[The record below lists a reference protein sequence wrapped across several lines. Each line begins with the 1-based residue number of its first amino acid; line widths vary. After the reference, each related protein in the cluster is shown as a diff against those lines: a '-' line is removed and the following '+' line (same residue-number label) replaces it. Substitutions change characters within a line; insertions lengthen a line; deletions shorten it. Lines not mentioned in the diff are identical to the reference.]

1 MKKEIYFAGGCF
13 WGVEKFFSRLPGVLE
28 TQSGYANGSTLTPS
42 YEDVCFHQTGHAE
55 TVRVVYSEERSL
67 KTLIELF
74 FEIIDPTA
82 VNHQGM
88 DRGTQY
94 RTGIYYTA
102 LDDLPVITQTV
113 AELQERYSAPI
124 AVEARP
130 LSNFYPAESY
140 HQKYLNKNPDGYCHI
155 PHKAFEWA
163 KHIPLDRH
171 HF

>member
-88 DRGTQY
+88 DRGNPIPDRHLLHCTRRSARHY
-94 RTGIYYTA
+94 PNSRRTSR
-102 LDDLPVITQTV
+102 TV
-113 AELQERYSAPI
+113 LCANRRGSAPSFQL
-124 AVEARP
+124 
-130 LSNFYPAESY
+130 LSGRKLPSEISR
-140 HQKYLNKNPDGYCHI
+140 QKPGWIL
-155 PHKAFEWA
+155 PHSAQS
-163 KHIPLDRH
+163 L
-171 HF
+171 